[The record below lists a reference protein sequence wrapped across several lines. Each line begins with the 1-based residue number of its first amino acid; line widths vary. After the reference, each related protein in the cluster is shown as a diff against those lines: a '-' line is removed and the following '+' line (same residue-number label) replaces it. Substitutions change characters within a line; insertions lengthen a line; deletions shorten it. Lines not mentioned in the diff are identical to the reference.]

1 MRDLQP
7 QIWVQAVQAVQI
19 VQAVRIVKEFDALDD
34 RAEKTRAGYGWHGL
48 NDLNPVE
55 RPNRSSVI
63 QRTSK
68 GANVLAVYGTP
79 GGLVLP
85 S

>member
-1 MRDLQP
+1 MRDLRP

-34 RAEKTRAGYGWHGL
+34 TAEKTRADYGWNGL

-68 GANVLAVYGTP
+68 GANDLAVYGTP